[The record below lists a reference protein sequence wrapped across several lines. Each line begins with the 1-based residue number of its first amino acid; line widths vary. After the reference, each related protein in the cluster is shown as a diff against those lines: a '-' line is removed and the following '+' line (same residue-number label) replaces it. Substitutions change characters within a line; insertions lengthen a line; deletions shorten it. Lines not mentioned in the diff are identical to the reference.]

1 MSHPVSPQ
9 PPAGP
14 AEIAID
20 LESATP
26 PYEQVRRQ
34 ISVAASSGALPPG
47 TRMPSVRALAADL
60 GIAPGTVA
68 RAYKELEAAGV
79 VVTAGRRGTVIAEDA
94 PATEAAAVVAALRQ
108 ASALAR
114 GAGWDRSRWEREAG
128 RAWG

>member
-1 MSHPVSPQ
+1 MSRPVPPQ

-14 AEIAID
+14 GEITVD
-20 LESATP
+20 VDSSTP
-26 PYEQVRRQ
+26 PYEQLRRQ
-34 ISVAASSGALPPG
+34 IAVAASSGALPPG
-47 TRMPSVRALAADL
+47 TRLPSVRALAADL

-108 ASALAR
+108 AAALAH
-114 GAGWDRSRWEREAG
+114 GAGWDRARWDREAG
-128 RAWG
+128 NAWG